1 MDGKGGVHRR
11 SIKGEAVFML
21 PMLICFIPVVII
33 PFFYAIYMGFM
44 RWNGISS
51 ERIFIGLQNYI
62 SIFTADPAFWESI
75 WFSFRQTVAITLV
88 SNILGLAFALV
99 ISSLPRKFQGL
110 PRTLLLLPN
119 IMGGVIMGFI
129 WRFIFQRVFLAIAEV
144 PIFSFLGQ
152 SWLGEPGPAFWAIV
166 IVSAWQYSG
175 YTMII
180 YIAGLT
186 GIDNDIKEAARLD
199 GPSPIRSF
207 ISITLPLI
215 MPSVTI
221 CLFWVM
227 VKSFTMYD
235 LVSSLT
241 VGGPY
246 GTTTTVSMNLY
257 EEAFSRNNYGL
268 GSAKAIVFFMF
279 ILVISLLQVRFTKSK
294 EVEA

>member
-119 IMGGVIMGFI
+119 IMGGVTISVM
-129 WRFIFQRVFLAIAEV
+129 LA
-144 PIFSFLGQ
+144 
-152 SWLGEPGPAFWAIV
+152 
-166 IVSAWQYSG
+166 
-175 YTMII
+175 M
-180 YIAGLT
+180 
-186 GIDNDIKEAARLD
+186 
-199 GPSPIRSF
+199 
-207 ISITLPLI
+207 
-215 MPSVTI
+215 
-221 CLFWVM
+221 
-227 VKSFTMYD
+227 
-235 LVSSLT
+235 
-241 VGGPY
+241 
-246 GTTTTVSMNLY
+246 
-257 EEAFSRNNYGL
+257 
-268 GSAKAIVFFMF
+268 AIVFGDFVIINTLAGGHFMTAQMYLYDVMKKSGQRTCAVIV
-279 ILVISLLQVRFTKSK
+279 ILFLVTLIISACAFFLQSRGKDRK
-294 EVEA
+294 DR

>member
-75 WFSFRQTVAITLV
+75 WFSSRQTVAITLV

>member
-1 MDGKGGVHRR
+1 MLNQARQKNLRKNG
-11 SIKGEAVFML
+11 AVFML
-21 PMLICFIPVVII
+21 PMLICFIPVIII

-44 RWNGISS
+44 SWNGISS
-51 ERIFIGLQNYI
+51 EKSFIGLANYI
-62 SIFTADPAFWESI
+62 TIFTSDTAFWQSV
-75 WFSFRQTVAITLV
+75 WFSFKQTIAITLI
-88 SNILGLAFALV
+88 SNVLGLLFALL
-99 ISSLPRKFQGL
+99 ISSFPRYIQGL

-129 WRFIFQRVFLAIAEV
+129 WRFIFQRVFVSIAE
-144 PIFSFLGQ
+144 ITGIGFLGQ
-152 SWLGEPGPAFWAIV
+152 SWLGEPIPAFWAIV

-186 GIDNDIKEAARLD
+186 GIDSDVREAVKLD
-199 GPSPIRSF
+199 GPSPVKEF

-215 MPSVTI
+215 MPSITI
-221 CLFWVM
+221 CIFWVM

-257 EEAFSRNNYGL
+257 EEAFTRNNYGL
-268 GSAKAIVFFMF
+268 GSAKAIVFFVF
-279 ILVISLLQVRFTKSK
+279 ILIISLLQVRYTRTK